1 MNKAVTKITPTNE
14 TRFYM
19 RQIDQICTQ
28 VSKQQGIR
36 ATFFN
41 DAWVRQRVGIKRAI
55 TGGGVPPDLVQD
67 FQRLWNACMGV
78 LK

>member
-1 MNKAVTKITPTNE
+1 
-14 TRFYM
+14 M
-19 RQIDQICTQ
+19 RRIDQICAQ
-28 VSKQQGIR
+28 VSKQQSIH

-55 TGGGVPPDLVQD
+55 TGGGVPLDLVQD